1 MQTSFKTYIKG
12 FGNNT
17 GIVVPEENL
26 NELNGGK
33 KPAVKVTVNSYT
45 YQSSIA
51 HMQGL
56 YLISLSKEH
65 REKSGLREND
75 EVFVTLSLESSN
87 RELEI
92 PDNLKDVLMS
102 NHVLDIFETQSYSK
116 RKEMIRLVV
125 SAQKEETKQKR
136 MYDIVIQLKSLE
148 PEK

>member
-1 MQTSFKTYIKG
+1 M
-12 FGNNT
+12 
-17 GIVVPEENL
+17 
-26 NELNGGK
+26 
-33 KPAVKVTVNSYT
+33 
-45 YQSSIA
+45 
-51 HMQGL
+51 
-56 YLISLSKEH
+56 
-65 REKSGLREND
+65 
-75 EVFVTLSLESSN
+75 FVTLSLESSN

>member
-1 MQTSFKTYIKG
+1 
-12 FGNNT
+12 
-17 GIVVPEENL
+17 
-26 NELNGGK
+26 
-33 KPAVKVTVNSYT
+33 
-45 YQSSIA
+45 
-51 HMQGL
+51 MQGL

-116 RKEMIRLVV
+116 RKEMISLVV